1 MGKRPGS
8 AYRYLNQTP
17 PYTKKKYM
25 GGVPGIR
32 INQFHMGNTQ
42 KEFPVILEL
51 YVHES
56 GIIRD
61 IAIEAARIS
70 ANKVLS
76 KNIGEK
82 NYHFR
87 VVAYPHHVLRE
98 NKQATGAGAD
108 RVSQGMRHAFGK
120 PIGSAIRAK
129 SGQTLFSLEINPQH
143 YKEAKLALKKI
154 MYKIASPCGIRIVKG
169 EELIQ

>member
-76 KNIGEK
+76 KRIGET
-82 NYHFR
+82 NYHFK
-87 VVAYPHHVLRE
+87 VMPYPHHILRE

-108 RVSQGMRHAFGK
+108 RVSQGMRQAFGK
-120 PIGSAIRAK
+120 AIGSAVRAQI
-129 SGQTLFSLEINPQH
+129 GQTLFSLEINPQN
-143 YKEAKLALKKI
+143 YKDAKLALKKVK
-154 MYKIASPCGIRIVKG
+154 YKIASPCSIKVVKG
-169 EELIQ
+169 EELLK